1 MIQEHPTIEPHKL
14 ARGTTVLR
22 DGDPETSH
30 RAAEALSAE
39 TLGVQKTAI
48 LELLAEENRTDHQ
61 LTEAYFNLAEA
72 RGWPVTDRDSIRK
85 RRAQLKDAGKVVA
98 AGTERGPRGRDVTVW
113 TVAP

>member
-1 MIQEHPTIEPHKL
+1 LIQEHPTIEPRKL

-30 RAAEALSAE
+30 RAAEALSTE
-39 TLGVQKTAI
+39 TLSAQKTAI
-48 LELLAEENRTDHQ
+48 LELLAEQTRTDHR

-85 RRAQLKDAGKVVA
+85 RRAQLKDAGKVIPVA
-98 AGTERGPRGRDVTVW
+98 TERGPRGRDVTVW
-113 TVAP
+113 GVPA